1 MRGFIAQRPTRTP
14 GYARL
19 NFEQGKKMATKK
31 TAQQAATYHIE
42 HCNVTNTNAPTN
54 EHTRDAVVA
63 LAVALEAN
71 ANALAEAARAL
82 KGGNVTMDSAIRVG
96 V

>member
-1 MRGFIAQRPTRTP
+1 M
-14 GYARL
+14 
-19 NFEQGKKMATKK
+19 ETKK
-31 TAQQAATYHIE
+31 AATQNQQPVYHIE
-42 HCNVTNTNAPTN
+42 NCNVTNTNAQTN

-63 LAVALEAN
+63 LAEALEAN

-96 V
+96 A

>member
-1 MRGFIAQRPTRTP
+1 
-14 GYARL
+14 
-19 NFEQGKKMATKK
+19 MATKK

-42 HCNVTNTNAPTN
+42 NCNVTNTNTPTN
-54 EHTRDAVVA
+54 EHARDAVVA